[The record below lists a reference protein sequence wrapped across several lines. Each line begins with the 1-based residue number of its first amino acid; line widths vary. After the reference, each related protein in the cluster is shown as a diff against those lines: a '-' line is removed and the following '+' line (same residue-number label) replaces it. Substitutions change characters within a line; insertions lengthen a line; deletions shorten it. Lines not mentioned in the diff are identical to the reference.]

1 MPKFIKSKKEKAPKT
16 KQKKQKVV
24 KPKQKRPKKAAPKLK
39 IPKMPKFKA
48 PKLPKVQAKNPLPKN
63 KKILVLVVV
72 ALILAIV
79 GAAAA
84 IILLTMSKKDKK
96 EDAPP
101 EAPAY
106 YFSKDEEIS
115 SITTVVGEREF
126 KNLTVIPEE
135 TEAEKETKKKEKS
148 EDSEESKEEKGK
160 KDSDKKEDSSKE
172 KESDKKKVNEETS
185 DEKEDKK
192 EPETEKSGAEESSGE
207 DGGEETTEETT
218 AEEAPIPDEV
228 YQYLHIED
236 VSADL
241 KAYRAYLEN
250 EKNFFDVTEKTP
262 PVPEEA
268 DEEKDESKQIYTFT
282 GPSVDDNSHLT
293 IILETTEDSYTV
305 TARKEDEGWN
315 TYFRKLWDDQK
326 KTIEEYLKK
335 PKATTSIEQAEDT
348 VRSQGEEKLGL
359 PEPTEAYEFIAAPG
373 LSKVDG
379 TNYYR
384 VRTYKKL
391 EDDTLIYMGTYLFDY
406 DTSQVSYKFDE
417 ITGEATP
424 LQ

>member
-24 KPKQKRPKKAAPKLK
+24 KPKQKRPKRAAPKLK
-39 IPKMPKFKA
+39 IPKMPKFKV
-48 PKLPKVQAKNPLPKN
+48 PKLPKAQGKNPLPKN
-63 KKILVLVVV
+63 KKILVLVVA
-72 ALILAIV
+72 ALILVIV

-96 EDAPP
+96 EEAPP

-106 YFSKDEEIS
+106 YFSKDEELS

-135 TEAEKETKKKEKS
+135 TESEKETTEKDEDAEETS
-148 EDSEESKEEKGK
+148 EADSEE
-160 KDSDKKEDSSKE
+160 
-172 KESDKKKVNEETS
+172 
-185 DEKEDKK
+185 
-192 EPETEKSGAEESSGE
+192 
-207 DGGEETTEETT
+207 ETTGETT
-218 AEEAPIPDEV
+218 AEEAPVPDEV

-236 VSADL
+236 VAGDI
-241 KAYRAYLEN
+241 KAYRTYLEN

-262 PVPEEA
+262 PSEEEA
-268 DEEKDESKQIYTFT
+268 GEEKDESQKVYTFA
-282 GPSVDDNSHLT
+282 GPSVDENSHLT
-293 IILETTEDSYTV
+293 IILETAADSYTV
-305 TARKEDEGWN
+305 TARKEDDGWN
-315 TYFRKLWDDQK
+315 TYFRKLWEDQQ

-379 TNYYR
+379 TDYYR
-384 VRTYKKL
+384 VRTYKKQ
-391 EDDTLIYMGTYLFDY
+391 EGDTLIYMGTYLFNY

-417 ITGEATP
+417 ITGETTP